1 MGIFRRKKKT
11 QDTVTGFK
19 LVHDIELPLIPFGD
33 NITKSDVVMICID
46 RVASQCAKLK
56 GRYVKV
62 DEKGVQTEKKGELS
76 FILKRKPNEVMTP
89 SQFLYKVVSLLLL
102 NNNAFVYPRYDQ
114 DSNTLTGIYPLNP
127 LTVEPIEYSDGS
139 HTYKFYFQDGT
150 QYEIPVENVIHLR
163 RFYSA
168 NTFFGGNNSTQ
179 EHDAL
184 LKTLTINDAL
194 LQGVDAAVRSSFK
207 IKGILKINGMLK
219 EADRNRQLDEFNR
232 AVEKATKND
241 SSIIPMD
248 AKAEYTPLTSDPKL
262 VDEPTLKF
270 VQSKI
275 LDYFGVSEA
284 VFTNSYDENEFNAFY
299 ESTIEPIAIQLCFRP
314 FAISSAAWGGYS
326 LFVQVL
332 RYAEQV
338 EQMIKTNASNAQDQD
353 EYSKCFDALCG
364 KYDQLKEIYDKVF
377 AERQVKLAKA
387 TQLDAFM
394 SYIQKGE
401 TVITEW
407 SSDIWNV
414 LVESGTVH
422 RDGSITFKFKNGK
435 QVTVQ

>member
-1 MGIFRRKKKT
+1 MGIFKRKKKK
-11 QDTVTGFK
+11 QETVTGFR

-102 NNNAFVYPRYDQ
+102 NNNAFVYPRYNQ
-114 DSNTLTGIYPLNP
+114 DSNILTGIYPLNP

-168 NTFFGGNNSTQ
+168 NTFFGGDNSTQ

-219 EADRNRQLDEFNR
+219 EADKNRQLDEFNR

-299 ESTIEPIAIQLCFRP
+299 ESTIEPIAIQLSEAFTLGLLTENQMQRGEEII
-314 FAISSAAWGGYS
+314 FFSERLQYASWNTKVGAIEKLMGLGIMTLNESRGLLGLEPVENGDKRLQS
-326 LFVQVL
+326 LNYVDADKANKYQVGD
-332 RYAEQV
+332 
-338 EQMIKTNASNAQDQD
+338 DQPKQEENND
-353 EYSKCFDALCG
+353 E
-364 KYDQLKEIYDKVF
+364 
-377 AERQVKLAKA
+377 
-387 TQLDAFM
+387 
-394 SYIQKGE
+394 
-401 TVITEW
+401 
-407 SSDIWNV
+407 
-414 LVESGTVH
+414 
-422 RDGSITFKFKNGK
+422 
-435 QVTVQ
+435 

>member
-1 MGIFRRKKKT
+1 MGILKRKKKT
-11 QDTVTGFK
+11 QETVTGFK

-76 FILKRKPNEVMTP
+76 FLLKRKPNEVMTP

-102 NNNAFVYPRYDQ
+102 NNNAFIYPRYDRDTNQ
-114 DSNTLTGIYPLNP
+114 LTGIYPLNP
-127 LTVEPIEYSDGS
+127 LTIEPIEYSDGS

-150 QYEIPVENVIHLR
+150 QYEIPIENVIHLK
-163 RFYSA
+163 RFYST
-168 NTFFGGNNSTQ
+168 NTFFGGDNSTQ

-194 LQGVDAAVRSSFK
+194 LQGVDAAVKSSFK

-219 EADRNRQLDEFNR
+219 ESDRGRQLDEFNR

-248 AKAEYTPLTSDPKL
+248 AKAEYVPLTSDPKL

-284 VFTNSYDENEFNAFY
+284 VFTNSYDENQFNAFY
-299 ESTIEPIAIQLCFRP
+299 ESTIEPIAIQLSEAFTNGLLTENQVQRGEEII
-314 FAISSAAWGGYS
+314 FFSERLQYASWNTKVGAIEKLMGLGIMTLNESRGLLGLEPVEGGDKRLQS
-326 LFVQVL
+326 LNYVDADKANKYQVGD
-332 RYAEQV
+332 
-338 EQMIKTNASNAQDQD
+338 DQPKQEENED
-353 EYSKCFDALCG
+353 E
-364 KYDQLKEIYDKVF
+364 
-377 AERQVKLAKA
+377 
-387 TQLDAFM
+387 
-394 SYIQKGE
+394 
-401 TVITEW
+401 
-407 SSDIWNV
+407 
-414 LVESGTVH
+414 
-422 RDGSITFKFKNGK
+422 
-435 QVTVQ
+435 